1 MFFRASLKMEIIVE
15 TFYAPGEK
23 SRSPIRVRPLPGQ
36 GFSIDMRVECSKKM
50 RSAYPVGQL
59 FCLNVRVTSRL
70 DSPDFLYSSYR
81 DSWRPMTLA
90 EANEFMARM
99 FAKK

>member
-1 MFFRASLKMEIIVE
+1 MEIIVE
-15 TFYAPGEK
+15 TFCAPGEK

-50 RSAYPVGQL
+50 RSAYPVGQF
-59 FCLNVRVTSRL
+59 FCLSVQVKSRL
-70 DSPDFLYSSYR
+70 NSPDFLYSSYR

-90 EANEFMARM
+90 EAKAFIARM
-99 FAKK
+99 FRKKIK